1 MNRTRAMPSVQTL
14 QLTDIA
20 IDETLQPRVEINWD
34 KVHEYA
40 SHMRDGAEFPSIRVY
55 RIKDSGTLVLSDG
68 RHRYEARKFLRLDT
82 IEADVRD
89 GTMRDA
95 LRHAVEFNAQHGL
108 AFTRSDQQRA
118 IELYLKDTLLR
129 SMSDRD
135 IARHLHCSPTTV
147 GTVRR
152 RLYSPPDAIGQ
163 AATPKVPVAA
173 GDPPVAVQLGQQTQ
187 KLQPTTR
194 QSADV
199 QFGHPSADRWAP
211 QNQQAGTAE
220 PPSAEASDADSYLD
234 RVDRLKCVIKDVVA
248 TFFANEDLPKDQEAD
263 ELTVFALSEF
273 IGTKIY
279 DSDPEKEDLLFR
291 AADGGLECSAQLRL
305 VTAFRFFGGRL

>member
-1 MNRTRAMPSVQTL
+1 MNRAPAMPSILTL
-14 QLTDIA
+14 KLTAIA
-20 IDETLQPRVEINWD
+20 IDETLQPRVAINWD
-34 KVHEYA
+34 KVREYA
-40 SHMRDGAEFPSIRVY
+40 SHMRDGAQFPPIRVY

-68 RHRYEARKFLRLDT
+68 RHRYEARKFLRFDT

-194 QSADV
+194 QSAGV
-199 QFGHPSADRWAP
+199 QIRHPSADRSAP

-234 RVDRLKCVIKDVVA
+234 YLDRVERLKCVVQDVVA
-248 TFFANEDLPKDQEAD
+248 TFFANEDLPEDQEAD
-263 ELTVFALSEF
+263 ELTVFTLSEI
-273 IGTKIY
+273 IGTMICE
-279 DSDPEKEDLLFR
+279 SDPEKKDLLFG
-291 AADGGLECSAQLRL
+291 AADGGLEGTAQIRL
-305 VTAFRFFGGRL
+305 AAPA